1 MPTKS
6 GRISVLSWVNDMA
19 KLEFGIGC
27 SLETAEDTAELAL
40 KAVNLYCNKND
51 LMIEESTY
59 KDRTG
64 TKMKFVPRPYDF
76 YEKRNEK

>member
-1 MPTKS
+1 
-6 GRISVLSWVNDMA
+6 MA

-27 SLETAEDTAELAL
+27 SLEITEDTAELAL
-40 KAVNLYCNKND
+40 KAVNLYCNKNN

-59 KDRTG
+59 EDRTG